1 MVNTPITAFNHI
13 AILGMGRSGRAVLAA
28 CLADGISVTVYDDKG
43 ATKDIE
49 AYFSSFENWQM
60 HKLDALV
67 ISPGIAHHHPA
78 PHPAA
83 QRCIEAGVPII
94 SEVEFALRR
103 GRAGRWI
110 SITGTNGKSTTTAL
124 IGHIL
129 DCAGRPCGIG
139 GNIGAAVT
147 ALDAV
152 GEDGVNVIELSSYQ
166 LEVTPSLNSDI
177 AIIMNI
183 TPDHLDRHGGMQG
196 YIRAKEQ
203 VLATLKPGGLA
214 ILGEGEALDALSDKY
229 TRYKDAT
236 DKNARNKDARNKD
249 AGNIN
254 LTRLTASAIK
264 AEASHIASFNN
275 LALTG
280 LHNAQN
286 CLAARMVCRALGLN
300 DTEIDTGIASFAGL
314 PHRLQ
319 PAGQI
324 NNILFVNDSKATN
337 GEAAAHALASFENI
351 HWCAGGIAKEDG
363 LDACLPHLGHVVQT
377 YLFGACARDFADS
390 LQGQVP
396 TSCFDTLDDALAA
409 ASASAQ
415 HSAQTD
421 QQVILLSPA
430 AASFDQFPSFEARGQ
445 HFCALA
451 AAHIDQLTPAASP
464 ASPMGGGHV

>member
-1 MVNTPITAFNHI
+1 MVNAPITAFNHI
-13 AILGMGRSGRAVLAA
+13 AILGMGRSGQAVLAA

-43 ATKDIE
+43 TTRDTD
-49 AYFSSFENWQM
+49 AYFSSFENWEVQ
-60 HKLDALV
+60 KLDALV
-67 ISPGIAHHHPA
+67 ISPGIAHLHPA

-103 GRAGRWI
+103 GRAGRWV

-129 DCAGRPCGIG
+129 KSAGRPCAIG

-166 LEVTPSLNSDI
+166 LEVTPSLTSDI

-203 VLATLKPGGLA
+203 VLASLKPDGLA
-214 ILGEGEALDALSDKY
+214 ILGEGDAHDAPSNKY
-229 TRYKDAT
+229 TGEKYTGD
-236 DKNARNKDARNKD
+236 
-249 AGNIN
+249 IN
-254 LTRLTASAIK
+254 LTRLSKAAI
-264 AEASHIASFNN
+264 ADEARHIASFNN
-275 LALTG
+275 LALSG
-280 LHNAQN
+280 LHNGQN
-286 CLAARMVCRALGLN
+286 CLAARTVCRALGVE
-300 DTEIDTGIASFAGL
+300 DTEIDSGIASFAGL

-396 TSCFDTLDDALAA
+396 TSCFNTLDDALAA

-451 AAHIDQLTPAASP
+451 AAHINQLTPVASP
-464 ASPMGGGHV
+464 ASNMGGSNV

>member
-1 MVNTPITAFNHI
+1 MVDTPTKAFNHI
-13 AILGMGRSGRAVLAA
+13 AILGMGRSGQAVLEA
-28 CLADGISVTVYDDKG
+28 CLADGISATVYDDKG
-43 ATKDIE
+43 ATPQTE
-49 AYFSSFENWQM
+49 AYFSSFDDWPM

-67 ISPGIAHHHPA
+67 ISPGIPHHHPS

-83 QRCIEAGVPII
+83 QRCIDANIPII
-94 SEVEFALRR
+94 SEVEFALQR
-103 GRAGRWI
+103 GRTGRWV

-129 DCAGRPCGIG
+129 NSAGRPCAIG

-152 GEDGVNVIELSSYQ
+152 GEDGVNIIELSSYQ
-166 LEVTPSLNSDI
+166 LEVTPSLSSDI

-203 VLATLKPGGLA
+203 VLASLKPDGLA
-214 ILGEGEALDALSDKY
+214 ILGMGDALDVLSDKY
-229 TRYKDAT
+229 APDI
-236 DKNARNKDARNKD
+236 D
-249 AGNIN
+249 
-254 LTRLTASAIK
+254 LTRLTSAAIK
-264 AEASHIASFNN
+264 LEAEHIASVNN
-275 LALTG
+275 LALAG

-286 CLAARMVCRALGLN
+286 CLAARLVCRALGLAE
-300 DTEIDTGIASFAGL
+300 TEIDSGIASFAGL

-363 LDACLPHLGHVVQT
+363 LTACLPHLGHVVQG
-377 YLFGACARDFADS
+377 YLFGACAKDFANS
-390 LQGQVP
+390 LEGQLP
-396 TSCFDTLDDALAA
+396 TSCFDTLEDAMAA

-415 HSAQTD
+415 RCSATD

-445 HFCALA
+445 HFCTLA
-451 AAHIDQLTPAASP
+451 AATIDKLSQSADPATK
-464 ASPMGGGHV
+464 MGGSHV

>member
-1 MVNTPITAFNHI
+1 MDNTPTTAFNHI

-43 ATKDIE
+43 ATSDIK
-49 AYFSSFENWQM
+49 AYFSSFDIWQM
-60 HKLDALV
+60 HKLDAMV
-67 ISPGIAHHHPA
+67 ISPGIAHLHPS

-103 GRAGRWI
+103 GRTGRWV

-129 DCAGRPCGIG
+129 KNAGRTCAIG

-147 ALDAV
+147 ALDTV

-214 ILGEGEALDALSDKY
+214 ILGEGDALDALSDKY
-229 TRYKDAT
+229 
-236 DKNARNKDARNKD
+236 ARDNNVGD
-249 AGNIN
+249 IN
-254 LTRLTASAIK
+254 LTRLTASAIE
-264 AEASHIASFNN
+264 AEARHIASFNN
-275 LALTG
+275 LALSG

-286 CLAARMVCRALGLN
+286 CLAARIVCRALGLK
-300 DTEIDTGIASFAGL
+300 DSEIDTGIASFAGL

-363 LDACLPHLGHVVQT
+363 LDACLPHLGHVAQT

-390 LQGQVP
+390 LRGQVP
-396 TSCFDTLDDALAA
+396 TSCFDTLDDAVAA

-415 HSAQTD
+415 HSADTD

-445 HFCALA
+445 HFCSLA
-451 AAHIDQLTPAASP
+451 AAHINQLTSSGSATAN
-464 ASPMGGGHV
+464 MGGGDV

>member
-1 MVNTPITAFNHI
+1 MVNTPTTAFNHI

-43 ATKDIE
+43 ATRDIE
-49 AYFSSFENWQM
+49 AYFSSFENWEVQ
-60 HKLDALV
+60 KLDALV
-67 ISPGIAHHHPA
+67 ISPGIAHLHPA

-83 QRCIEAGVPII
+83 QLCKEAGVPII

-103 GRAGRWI
+103 GRAGRWV

-129 DCAGRPCGIG
+129 DCAGRPCTIG

-147 ALDAV
+147 ALDTV

-229 TRYKDAT
+229 TR
-236 DKNARNKDARNKD
+236 NKDARNKD
-249 AGNIN
+249 EDGIN
-254 LTRLTASAIK
+254 LTRLTASAIQ

-275 LALTG
+275 LALSG

-286 CLAARMVCRALGLN
+286 CLAARIVCRALGLK
-300 DTEIDTGIASFAGL
+300 DSEIDTGIASFAGL

-377 YLFGACARDFADS
+377 YLFGACAKDFADS
-390 LQGQVP
+390 LRGQVP
-396 TSCFDTLDDALAA
+396 TSCFDTLADAVAA

-415 HSAQTD
+415 DSANTS

-445 HFCALA
+445 QFCALA
-451 AAHIDQLTPAASP
+451 AAHIDQLSPVASP
-464 ASPMGGGHV
+464 APPMGAGHV